1 MTLFRFD
8 FYGALR
14 LKSPDIIADVQSRA
28 GELDIPEEWRGRIG
42 VSGSNSSAPCTLR
55 REVAEAITAASAQYL
70 PLVTLGDEIRRVVKS
85 VYGDEFD
92 TATVNSAEA
101 ALALAYDAL
110 IAPSLIG
117 RGEPGRAFAVIP
129 YERHGE
135 HHGSYGR
142 PVPGLYKDLFA
153 DRGATS
159 GELGLL
165 GRRAENV
172 DIGFVKLAGARYEV
186 HGIKSYVAPLLL
198 HVDPEGS
205 AAALERAARRRSA
218 DLAGFVSLAYD
229 TPGLGYGARDAD
241 GTSTLHRRIGEIAR
255 SFDVP
260 YIADNAWGTPFLG
273 TDPRAIGAD
282 VILYSLDKVAGGPT
296 AGLLIGREAALVNI
310 RRALGLHGERFGTV
324 SSHGKGSHV
333 AFDPGKEALSGTLA
347 ALRLLRDRPELYLDP
362 VEATWRIVQ
371 DEFDRVRGR
380 LKPGFALARSVNA
393 GGVEIN
399 YQDTWKDGA
408 FGIPIFTHEDRIAQT
423 NLINNAL
430 ARIGIVP
437 NLSDDANIL
446 ITPGAGTLDGEGRV
460 IEERLRLVVRAV
472 FLVLEVVQEWGERI
486 AAGVKASA

>member
-8 FYGALR
+8 FYGRLR
-14 LKSPDIIADVQSRA
+14 LKAADIIEDAQKRSAALGIPD
-28 GELDIPEEWRGRIG
+28 ELRGRIG
-42 VSGSNSSAPCTLR
+42 VSGSNSSAPGTLR
-55 REVAEAITAASAQYL
+55 RPVAEAIAAASTQYL

-85 VYGDEFD
+85 VYSDD
-92 TATVNSAEA
+92 YDAATVNSAEA

-117 RGEPGRAFAVIP
+117 RGEPGRAFAIIP
-129 YERHGE
+129 YERHVE

-142 PVPGLYKDLFA
+142 PVPAIYKDLFA
-153 DRGATS
+153 DRGATA
-159 GELGLL
+159 GEFGLL

-172 DIGFVKLAGARYEV
+172 DIGFVRLAGARYEV
-186 HGIKSYVAPLLL
+186 HGVKSYVAPLLL

-205 AAALERAARRRSA
+205 AAALQRAAQRRSA

-229 TPGLGYGARDAD
+229 TPGLGYGAKDPD

-273 TDPRAIGAD
+273 VDPRAIGAD

-296 AGLLIGREAALVNI
+296 AGLLIGREAALINI
-310 RRALGLHGERFGTV
+310 RRALGVHGERFGTV
-324 SSHGKGSHV
+324 SSHGKGSHI

-362 VEATWRIVQ
+362 VEVTWRIVQ
-371 DEFDRVRGR
+371 EEFARASGR
-380 LKPGFALARSVNA
+380 LKPGIVLARSVNA

-399 YQDTWKDGA
+399 YQDTWRDGE
-408 FGIPIFTHEDRIAQT
+408 FGIPIYTHEDRVAQT

-437 NLSDDANIL
+437 NLADDGNIL
-446 ITPGAGTLDGEGRV
+446 ITPGAGTLDPDGRV
-460 IEERLRLVVRAV
+460 IEERLRLAVRAV
-472 FLVLEVVQEWGERI
+472 FLVLELVQDWAERV
-486 AAGVKASA
+486 AASE

>member
-8 FYGALR
+8 FYGRLR
-14 LKSPDIIADVQSRA
+14 LKAAEIIEDAQGRAATLGIPDD
-28 GELDIPEEWRGRIG
+28 LRGRIG
-42 VSGSNSSAPCTLR
+42 ISGSNSSAPGTLR
-55 REVAEAITAASAQYL
+55 RPVAEAITSASAQYL

-85 VYGDEFD
+85 VYGDD
-92 TATVNSAEA
+92 YDAATVNSAEA
-101 ALALAYDAL
+101 ALALAYDVL

-129 YERHGE
+129 YERHIE

-142 PVPGLYKDLFA
+142 PASAVHKDLFA
-153 DRGATS
+153 DRGATA
-159 GELGLL
+159 GEFGLL
-165 GRRAENV
+165 GRRAQNV
-172 DIGFVKLAGARYEV
+172 DIGFVKLAGARYDV

-205 AAALERAARRRSA
+205 AAALEQAARRRSA

-229 TPGLGYGARDAD
+229 TPGFGYGAKDAD
-241 GTSTLHRRIGEIAR
+241 GTAILHRRIGELAT

-296 AGLLIGREAALVNI
+296 AGLLIGREAALINI

-347 ALRLLRDRPELYLDP
+347 ALRLLRDRPELYVDP
-362 VEATWRIVQ
+362 VETTWRIVEE
-371 DEFDRVRGR
+371 EFARVAGR
-380 LKPGFALARSVNA
+380 LKPGIVLSKSVNA

-399 YQDTWKDGA
+399 YQDTWKDHG

-430 ARIGIVP
+430 TRIGVVP
-437 NLSDDANIL
+437 NLADDANIL
-446 ITPGAGTLDGEGRV
+446 ITPGAGTLDAEGHV
-460 IEERLRLVVRAV
+460 IEDRLRLAVRAV
-472 FLVLEVVQEWGERI
+472 FLVLEVVQDWAER
-486 AAGVKASA
+486 VSAPG